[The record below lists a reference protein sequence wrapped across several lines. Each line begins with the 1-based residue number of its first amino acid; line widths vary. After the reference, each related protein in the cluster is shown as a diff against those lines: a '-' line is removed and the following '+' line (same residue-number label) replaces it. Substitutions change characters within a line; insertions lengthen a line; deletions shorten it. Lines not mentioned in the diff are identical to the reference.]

1 MKRMKRKTNSEGTLW
16 TFPFILAS
24 AVLVIVFAATIF
36 APFIAPW
43 DPNQLDLRQIFA
55 SPSPEHLLGTDKTGR
70 DIFSRI
76 LFFFFLTLSGAFAV
90 VAISMI
96 LGIPAGLFAGYYG
109 GKADKIM
116 MWVTN
121 IIVSFPPLL
130 LAFVFV
136 AVFGSGFEKVVLAL
150 GVIYVPMLARTT
162 RSIVLTQRNQ
172 TYVEAVEA
180 MGYGTGKILFKHI
193 LPNCMPTILV
203 QVTLDIGNA
212 ILDLAAMSF
221 LGLGV
226 KPPVSDWG
234 AMLEDGR
241 VYLLTQPLQA
251 LAPGI
256 MIVVTVVAINVFVE
270 EIRKYLNPS
279 ERRLPTY
286 RQLVKRGLIAEEAG
300 R

>member
-1 MKRMKRKTNSEGTLW
+1 MRKRKEQSEGTLW
-16 TFPFILAS
+16 TAAFVIAAVIL
-24 AVLVIVFAATIF
+24 VLIFAATIF
-36 APFIAPW
+36 APVLAPA
-43 DPNQLDLRQIFA
+43 DPDALDLKHVFA
-55 SPSPEHLLGTDKTGR
+55 SPSLEHLLGTDKTGR

-76 LFFFFLTLSGAFAV
+76 LFGGRMTLTGAFAV
-90 VAISMI
+90 VGISMV

-109 GKADKIM
+109 GRGDRIM
-116 MWVTN
+116 MWFTN
-121 IIVSFPPLL
+121 VVVSFPPLL

-136 AVFGSGFEKVVLAL
+136 AVFGSGFSKVVLAL
-150 GVIYVPMLARTT
+150 GIIYVPMLARTT
-162 RSIVLTQRNQ
+162 RSVVLTERNR
-172 TYVEAVEA
+172 TYVEAAES
-180 MGYGTGKILFKHI
+180 MGYGTGKILFGHI

-241 VYLLTQPLQA
+241 VYLLSQPLQA

-256 MIVVTVVAINVFVE
+256 VIVVTVVAINVFVE
-270 EIRKYLNPS
+270 EIRRYLNPS
-279 ERRLPTY
+279 ERKLPAYKT
-286 RQLVKRGLIAEEAG
+286 LVRRGLISEEKAL
-300 R
+300 